1 LLNEALLCLHLVI
14 IMYNENG
21 RKRDI
26 NMVLQTEKK
35 YLCLLCGMIIDN
47 PDYCE
52 YCGATSENIVPYE
65 EE

>member
-1 LLNEALLCLHLVI
+1 
-14 IMYNENG
+14 
-21 RKRDI
+21 
-26 NMVLQTEKK
+26 MVLATEQK

-65 EE
+65 EEK

>member
-1 LLNEALLCLHLVI
+1 MIKGLLLVI
-14 IMYNENG
+14 IRYNRVWEEEE
-21 RKRDI
+21 I
-26 NMVLQTEKK
+26 NMVLGSEKK